1 MFWSIINVF
10 GNIDKAKWHGVF
22 GPPGSTSHVLGIIV
36 VFGMDDFAVDK
47 EQPPKAKIRCK
58 WLISPNNLFTLEVI
72 HCNWEFSHGL
82 RYLKGKEIF
91 LAASK
96 CYLHCLT
103 DGQEIRCIYLFKSFW
118 NVGVDAVINHDQG
131 MMFIHRPRGANA
143 FGIFKW
149 GHPGASSLTTGL
161 LQEVPPEIELSDY
174 GKIPSPGS
182 ESPSGLLNGESL
194 NVEPI
199 ADLDLFFERLYN
211 YYCEKGLWCIIIKWI
226 VELLSL
232 GFTICFS
239 GFFLLYVDWN
249 GLRNA
254 KCGMDAVE
262 SGMKPCDL
270 AKEALHQH
278 PLTPL
283 TLTKA
288 IIVGY
293 LGIFSIYWIFCFL
306 RFFAQLKD
314 TLEIRHFY
322 YNSLHVTDNEIQ
334 TMPWATILEKVV
346 LVQNSRQLCVVK
358 DLSAHDIVMRLMRK
372 ENYLIGMLN
381 RGVLAFPISQWFPGA
396 GPRVKSSLNGT
407 QNRLILT
414 KTLEWTLNWCILQSM
429 FDRNFCVRRD
439 FVSNPKTLQ
448 KRLMVVGLV
457 MLLLSPFLVIFML
470 VYLFLRH
477 AEQFYNHPSTA
488 SSRRWSNLSRWIFRE
503 FNEVDH
509 LFKHRINSSVLHASD
524 YLKQFPSPIISIIAK
539 FISFVS
545 GGFAAILIIIAFL
558 EESLL
563 EGHIFG
569 RNLFWYAAVFG
580 TITAISRAAISNELL
595 VLDPEG
601 AMSMVVQHTHYMP
614 KRWRGKESTEMVR
627 VEFETLFQ
635 YNGMMLL
642 EEMASIF
649 LTPYLLLFIV
659 PKRVDDIL
667 EFIADFTVNVEG
679 VGHVCSF
686 STFDFQEHGNSHY
699 GSPCN
704 APRSRRSSQG
714 KMEKSLLSFQGSYP
728 SWEPNAQGKRFLLSL
743 RTFREE
749 KLPVHGNIHA
759 FSPPRVWRGSPNM
772 GSNGDRNRFISREM
786 PYSTFV
792 TGNHLGSL
800 WLIEANQNNHPY
812 LLDWY
817 YTSRTRDA
825 DQRDDPLEPFG
836 ATEHHS
842 REYWMPSNLTQNETG
857 YEEFSYEY
865 PEDRATSQL
874 GASTSAPIFRESLIQ
889 GQICDELSHTTRS
902 HWWARSRPQ
911 GGQAQT
917 SFFEPPDF
925 NHKITYNYDDK
936 FSDRVSEDH
945 DHEQRLYLGDSHRL
959 SRTTN
964 TVTDLEAGEFN
975 LHFDD
980 IYSRP
985 PETPTAT
992 F

>member
-1 MFWSIINVF
+1 MFGRQRDAS
-10 GNIDKAKWHGVF
+10 
-22 GPPGSTSHVLGIIV
+22 S
-36 VFGMDDFAVDK
+36 
-47 EQPPKAKIRCK
+47 
-58 WLISPNNLFTLEVI
+58 
-72 HCNWEFSHGL
+72 FS
-82 RYLKGKEIF
+82 
-91 LAASK
+91 
-96 CYLHCLT
+96 
-103 DGQEIRCIYLFKSFW
+103 
-118 NVGVDAVINHDQG
+118 
-131 MMFIHRPRGANA
+131 
-143 FGIFKW
+143 IFKW
-149 GHPGASSLTTGL
+149 KNKGKSSVTEGL
-161 LQEVPPEIELSDY
+161 LQDVPPEVELSDY
-174 GKIPSPGS
+174 RRLPSPGS

-199 ADLDLFFERLYN
+199 ADLDLFFERLYS
-211 YYCEKGLWCIIIKWI
+211 YYCEKGLWCIITKWI

-270 AKEALHQH
+270 SKEALNRH

-283 TLTKA
+283 TLTKV

-293 LGIFSIYWIFCFL
+293 LGIFSTYWIFFFL

-314 TLEIRHFY
+314 VLEIRQFY
-322 YNSLHVTDNEIQ
+322 YDSLHVTDNEIQ
-334 TMPWATILEKVV
+334 TMPWATIIEKVV
-346 LVQNSRQLCVVK
+346 LVQSSRQLCVVK
-358 DLSAHDIVMRLMRK
+358 DLSAHDMVMRLMRK

-381 RGVLAFPISQWFPGA
+381 KGVLAFPISQWVPGA
-396 GPRVKSSLNGT
+396 GPKVKSDPNGT
-407 QNRLILT
+407 EHRLILT

-429 FDRNFCVRRD
+429 FDRNFYVRRD
-439 FVSNPKTLQ
+439 FVSNPRTLR
-448 KRLMVVGLV
+448 KRLTVVGLA
-457 MLLLSPFLVIFML
+457 MLFLSPFLVIFML

-503 FNEVDH
+503 FNEVEH
-509 LFKHRINSSVLHASD
+509 FFKHRINSSVVHASD
-524 YLKQFPSPIISIIAK
+524 YLKQFPTPIISIIAK

-558 EESLL
+558 DESLL

-601 AMSMVVQHTHYMP
+601 AMSMVVHHTHYMP

-627 VEFETLFQ
+627 IEFETLFQ
-635 YNGMMLL
+635 YTGMMLL

-649 LTPYLLLFIV
+649 LTPYLLLFVV

-667 EFIADFTVNVEG
+667 QFIQDFTVDVEG

-686 STFDFQEHGNSHY
+686 SVFNFQEHGNSSY
-699 GSPCN
+699 GSPYN

-714 KMEKSLLSFQGSYP
+714 KMEKSFLSFQSSYP
-728 SWEPNAQGKRFLLSL
+728 SWEPNAEGKQVLLNL
-743 RTFREE
+743 KTFREQ
-749 KLPVHGNIHA
+749 KLHGHGHGQGNGYGDRDIY
-759 FSPPRVWRGSPNM
+759 SPPRTWRCSPNF
-772 GSNGDRNRFISREM
+772 GSNGDRNRFVSRDM
-786 PYSTFV
+786 PFA

-800 WLIEANQNNHPY
+800 WLIESNPNNHPY

-817 YTSRTRDA
+817 YISQPHGVTSRDIP
-825 DQRDDPLEPFG
+825 DDPFEV
-836 ATEHHS
+836 TEHHPGN
-842 REYWMPSNLTQNETG
+842 WMASNTTQNEPG
-857 YEEFSYEY
+857 YEHYLNDFCD
-865 PEDRATSQL
+865 DRATSHL
-874 GASTSAPIFRESLIQ
+874 GASTSAPIFKESLIE
-889 GQICDELSHTTRS
+889 DRNANNLLPTTRS
-902 HWWARSRPQ
+902 HWWARSRQGQ
-911 GGQAQT
+911 GGQGQT

-925 NHKITYNYDDK
+925 NHQNAFNYHDR
-936 FSDRVSEDH
+936 FSDRGSEGQDEE
-945 DHEQRLYLGDSHRL
+945 EQQNLHWRDYNHQL
-959 SRTTN
+959 SRTALID
-964 TVTDLEAGEFN
+964 DLEAGAMN

-980 IYSRP
+980 IYSAP
-985 PETPTAT
+985 PENHTVNPNISRS

>member
-1 MFWSIINVF
+1 MFS
-10 GNIDKAKWHGVF
+10 
-22 GPPGSTSHVLGIIV
+22 GS
-36 VFGMDDFAVDK
+36 
-47 EQPPKAKIRCK
+47 
-58 WLISPNNLFTLEVI
+58 N
-72 HCNWEFSHGL
+72 
-82 RYLKGKEIF
+82 
-91 LAASK
+91 
-96 CYLHCLT
+96 
-103 DGQEIRCIYLFKSFW
+103 
-118 NVGVDAVINHDQG
+118 
-131 MMFIHRPRGANA
+131 GANPLSV
-143 FGIFKW
+143 FKW
-149 GHPGASSLTTGL
+149 KWRGKSSLTASL
-161 LQEVPPEIELSDY
+161 LKDVSPEVELSEY
-174 GKIPSPGS
+174 GRVPPSPGS

-199 ADLDLFFERLYN
+199 ADLDLFFERLYS

-262 SGMKPCDL
+262 SGIKPCEL

-314 TLEIRHFY
+314 TLGIRHFY
-322 YNSLHVTDNEIQ
+322 YNNLHVTDNEIQ

-346 LVQNSRQLCVVK
+346 RLQSSQQLCVVK

-381 RGVLAFPISQWFPGA
+381 KGVLAFPISQWVPGV
-396 GPRVKSSLNGT
+396 GPMVKFGSNGRH
-407 QNRLILT
+407 RLILT

-429 FDRNFCVRRD
+429 FDRNFCVKRA
-439 FVSNPKTLQ
+439 FISNPTTLK
-448 KRLMVVGLV
+448 KRLMVVGLA

-488 SSRRWSNLSRWIFRE
+488 SSRRWSTLSKWLFRQY
-503 FNEVDH
+503 NEVDH
-509 LFKHRINSSVLHASD
+509 LFKHRVNSSVEHASN

-580 TITAISRAAISNELL
+580 TITAISRAAVTDELL

-601 AMSMVVQHTHYMP
+601 EMSMVVQHTHYMP
-614 KRWRGKESTEMVR
+614 KRWRGKENTEMVHI
-627 VEFETLFQ
+627 EFETLFQ
-635 YNGMMLL
+635 YTGMMLL

-649 LTPYLLLFIV
+649 LTPYLLIFVV

-667 EFIADFTVNVEG
+667 QFIADFTVNVEG

-686 STFDFQEHGNSHY
+686 SVFDFQKHGNSNY
-699 GSPCN
+699 GSPYN
-704 APRSRRSSQG
+704 APRTKRSSQG
-714 KMEKSLLSFQGSYP
+714 KMEKSFLSFQSSYL
-728 SWEPNAQGKRFLLSL
+728 SWEPNAQGNQFLSNL
-743 RTFREE
+743 RTFREQ
-749 KLPVHGNIHA
+749 KLQGQGIRQA
-759 FSPPRVWRGSPNM
+759 YSPSRIWRGSPIFR
-772 GSNGDRNRFISREM
+772 GRGDRNSFLSREL
-786 PYSTFV
+786 PHNNSPG
-792 TGNHLGSL
+792 TGYRLGSL
-800 WLIEANQNNHPY
+800 WLIDADQRNHPY

-817 YTSRTRDA
+817 YASRPNHVTGNSRDG
-825 DQRDDPLEPFG
+825 PPEPFE
-836 ATEHHS
+836 ATEQHPGD
-842 REYWMPSNLTQNETG
+842 YWMPSNLTQNEPR
-857 YEEFSYEY
+857 YEEYWRDHF
-865 PEDRATSQL
+865 EDRTQSHL
-874 GASTSAPIFRESLIQ
+874 GASTSTPFFQDSVLRHHDSSNLANP
-889 GQICDELSHTTRS
+889 TRS
-902 HWWARSRPQ
+902 HWWARSGPHSAQ
-911 GGQAQT
+911 PQT
-917 SFFEPPDF
+917 SFLEPPDF
-925 NHKITYNYDDK
+925 NRQTSNDYDDNL
-936 FSDRVSEDH
+936 SERSSN
-945 DHEQRLYLGDSHRL
+945 EQRLDWRDDKKL
-959 SRTTN
+959 SRTTYMD
-964 TVTDLEAGEFN
+964 DLEAGEFN

-985 PETPTAT
+985 PETPRINQEPTSIG
-992 F
+992 

>member
-1 MFWSIINVF
+1 MSVITCLYN
-10 GNIDKAKWHGVF
+10 
-22 GPPGSTSHVLGIIV
+22 
-36 VFGMDDFAVDK
+36 
-47 EQPPKAKIRCK
+47 RCF
-58 WLISPNNLFTLEVI
+58 SP
-72 HCNWEFSHGL
+72 
-82 RYLKGKEIF
+82 
-91 LAASK
+91 
-96 CYLHCLT
+96 
-103 DGQEIRCIYLFKSFW
+103 FKSFW
-118 NVGVDAVINHDQG
+118 NVSVDAVRLIMIRQ
-131 MMFIHRPRGANA
+131 RGASA
-143 FGIFKW
+143 FSIFKW
-149 GHPGASSLTTGL
+149 KHPGASSLTTAL
-161 LQEVPPEIELSDY
+161 LQEDLPEIELSDY

-199 ADLDLFFERLYN
+199 SDLDLFSERLYS
-211 YYCEKGLWCIIIKWI
+211 YYCEKGLWCIVIKWI

-262 SGMKPCDL
+262 SGIKPCDL

-283 TLTKA
+283 TLTKS

-293 LGIFSIYWIFCFL
+293 LGIFSIYLIFCFL

-322 YNSLHVTDNEIQ
+322 YN
-334 TMPWATILEKVV
+334 K
-346 LVQNSRQLCVVK
+346 
-358 DLSAHDIVMRLMRK
+358 
-372 ENYLIGMLN
+372 
-381 RGVLAFPISQWFPGA
+381 
-396 GPRVKSSLNGT
+396 
-407 QNRLILT
+407 
-414 KTLEWTLNWCILQSM
+414 
-429 FDRNFCVRRD
+429 NFCVRRD
-439 FVSNPKTLQ
+439 FVSNPKTLR
-448 KRLMVVGLV
+448 KRLMVVGLA
-457 MLLLSPFLVIFML
+457 MLLVSPFLVIFML

-488 SSRRWSNLSRWIFRE
+488 SSQRWSNLSRWIFRE

-509 LFKHRINSSVLHASD
+509 LFKHRINCGVLHASD

-563 EGHIFG
+563 EGHVFG

-580 TITAISRAAISNELL
+580 TITAISRAAITNEVL
-595 VLDPEG
+595 VLDADG

-614 KRWRGKESTEMVR
+614 KRWRGKESTEMVH

-635 YNGMMLL
+635 YTGMMLL

-649 LTPYLLLFIV
+649 LTPYLLLCIV

-667 EFIADFTVNVEG
+667 QFIADFTVNVEG

-686 STFDFQEHGNSHY
+686 SAFDFQEHGNSHY

-714 KMEKSLLSFQGSYP
+714 KMEKSLLSFQSSYP
-728 SWEPNAQGKRFLLSL
+728 SWEPSALGKRFLLNL
-743 RTFREE
+743 RRFREE
-749 KLPVHGNIHA
+749 TLPVHGNVHA
-759 FSPPRVWRGSPNM
+759 PSPPRMWRGSPNI
-772 GSNGDRNRFISREM
+772 GDRYRFISREM
-786 PYSTFV
+786 LYSTRD
-792 TGNHLGSL
+792 NHLGSL
-800 WLIEANQNNHPY
+800 WLVEANQNNHPY

-817 YTSRTRDA
+817 YTSRSHDTNPGDVPLEEPFGSH
-825 DQRDDPLEPFG
+825 DVNLGDVHLEPFG
-836 ATEHHS
+836 VIKHSS
-842 REYWMPSNLTQNETG
+842 REFLMAPSNLTQNESG
-857 YEEFSYEY
+857 YEEYSDEFHDGWAASH
-865 PEDRATSQL
+865 L
-874 GASTSAPIFRESLIQ
+874 GTSTSAPIFRKSVIHNQ
-889 GQICDELSHTTRS
+889 SYNELSHTTSS
-902 HWWARSRPQ
+902 HWWARSDPR
-911 GGQAQT
+911 GGQTQT
-917 SFFEPPDF
+917 SIFEPPAF
-925 NHKITYNYDDK
+925 NHQTYDYHDK
-936 FSDRVSEDH
+936 FSDRESEDQ
-945 DHEQRLYLGDSHRL
+945 DHEQSMYSRDDHRL
-959 SRTTN
+959 SRTY
-964 TVTDLEAGEFN
+964 TDDLGAGEFN

-985 PETPTAT
+985 PETPPAS